1 MGKLDGKTAVVTG
14 AGGGIGRAIAQA
26 FINEGASVALLDN
39 NAALVNEAAD
49 ALGRAHAH
57 AYVCDVSDRLAV
69 KAAVDD
75 FVGRVGGLDMLVNNA
90 VYFSYAPLKEM
101 DEDIVDRMIDVGF
114 KGTLWSLQAATGHL
128 IARGGGSVINLSSI
142 AVSFS
147 IRHAAVYSAIKGAID
162 ALTRQQAV
170 ELGAHKIRVN
180 ALAPGPVATPG
191 ASSVITDEG
200 WEARRQRTPLGRLA
214 TVEEVAAA
222 AVFLVSDDA
231 MSIAGVT
238 LKIDAGITVAG
249 P

>member
-1 MGKLDGKTAVVTG
+1 MGKLEGKTAVVTG

-26 FINEGASVALLDN
+26 FINEGARVALLDN

-49 ALGRAHAH
+49 ALGREHAH

-101 DEDIVDRMIDVGF
+101 DEDIVDLMIDVGF
-114 KGTLWSLQAATGHL
+114 KGTLWALQAATGHL
-128 IARGGGSVINLSSI
+128 MARGGGSVINLSSI

-238 LKIDAGITVAG
+238 LKIDAGITVSG